1 MIKAFLALL
10 LVAGLHAWGD
20 DDHHHRYEKHHI
32 PKDLSFLDLN
42 ARQYDE
48 VKEIL
53 YQYKHRLK
61 AFRHEKKEH
70 EHDAGELFVKERFD
84 AAKYEA
90 MRGDLEAQAIRIQ
103 ADFLQKLHAVL
114 TPQQRKRFL
123 DYFDEWD
130 VD

>member
-10 LVAGLHAWGD
+10 LVAGFAFGED
-20 DDHHHRYEKHHI
+20 EDHHHRYEKHHI
-32 PKDLSFLDLN
+32 PKDLSFLELN
-42 ARQYDE
+42 AKQYDE

-84 AAKYEA
+84 AAKYAA

-103 ADFLQKLHAVL
+103 ADFLQKLHAIL
-114 TPQQRKRFL
+114 TPEQRKRFL